1 MKCDLINYMPKEIT
15 AAEKVI
21 RTIMR
26 DELKNFATKD
36 ELKNFATK
44 DDLKNFATKDDLK
57 NFATKDEMSSKFNE
71 VMNTLDGM
79 YGLLKKNSE
88 ELSVM
93 NHRVYKIQDPKLEN
107 HEKRITRLEVSAA

>member
-1 MKCDLINYMPKEIT
+1 MPKEIT

>member
-1 MKCDLINYMPKEIT
+1 MPKEIT

-26 DELKNFATKD
+26 DE
-36 ELKNFATK
+36 
-44 DDLKNFATKDDLK
+44 LK

-93 NHRVYKIQDPKLEN
+93 NHRV
-107 HEKRITRLEVSAA
+107 